1 VRTNASGVA
10 VAPVFTANGE
20 LGGYVVRASAKRAG
34 VAAFALV
41 NLSPGQQ

>member
-10 VAPVFTANGE
+10 VAPVFTANAE
-20 LGGYVVRASAKRAG
+20 LGGYVVKASAGRAS

-41 NLSPGQQ
+41 NLPPGQQ